1 MRNTN
6 FSAGKTMLRFLRRLL
21 LAQAAAGRR
30 ILRVAA
36 PTEGAQLLEL
46 ALVLPLLLVFVVGII
61 QFGGAF
67 NLKQKEANA
76 AREGARVMVSNDLS
90 STTCTSGYCSVQAA
104 ASAMA
109 NYMTNASFDSSC
121 IDPTAPSTTGPPTW
135 TYSCNGITLSINNQY
150 LYTPTGGSPE
160 TGTQVT
166 VTYPFNWFF
175 NDIIKLLVP
184 NARLSIPNSL
194 TETAVMQNLSNGS

>member
-1 MRNTN
+1 MSN
-6 FSAGKTMLRFLRRLL
+6 LRFRTGKGLRIFLQRPSS
-21 LAQAAAGRR
+21 AQPSAGRR
-30 ILRVAA
+30 ILRGAA
-36 PTEGAQLLEL
+36 RTEGAQLVEL

-90 STTCTSGYCSVQAA
+90 STTCASGYCSVQAA
-104 ASAMA
+104 VSAMA

-121 IDPTAPSTTGPPTW
+121 IDPTAPSTAGPPTW
-135 TYSCNGITLSINNQY
+135 TFSCNGITISINNQFV
-150 LYTPTGGSPE
+150 YTPTGGSPE

-166 VTYPFNWFF
+166 VTYPFTWFF
-175 NDIIKLLVP
+175 NNIIKLLVP
-184 NARLSIPNSL
+184 NASLSIPNSL